1 MFLFSTPAFLR
12 IGLCRQAK
20 KVRIM
25 PTMNALLRAVFA
37 GLLGFWAL
45 GFGIAS
51 APAAERVVVVPLKGQ
66 VSQAQFF
73 FLRRALKEAERE
85 NAKAV
90 VLDMDT
96 YGGEVEA
103 CKEMQKALSQVKT
116 RTLTYINPNAGSA
129 GALIAISTKEI
140 YMAPISAIGAAAPVM
155 AGGQDLSKTLEDKQ
169 VSFLSSFFSSVAER
183 NGHNPEIAK
192 AFIDKN
198 QAVVIGG
205 QTIHEKGSVLTL
217 SAQEAVKVID
227 GKPLLAAGIAASIPE
242 LLQKARLEG
251 LVRELKPTG
260 FEVLAFWVTTFS
272 PLFLLGGILGAYLE
286 IKIPG
291 FGLAGLFSI
300 FCFAVFFMGHY
311 VAGLAGWEA
320 PVVFLLGLV
329 LVLGEVLVHPGTIL
343 PGLLGATLMGLSLVW
358 AMVDRYPD
366 GPLVPDA
373 DLLVVPVLKLAA
385 AIGLAGIAIYFLAN
399 YLPKTSFFHGLILA
413 SRNPAGAALSLTKSE
428 FTRLP
433 VGAQG
438 VARSILR
445 PSGKAE
451 FGGAFHDVITMG
463 QFVDPG
469 TRVRVVAVEGARI
482 VVEPL

>member
-1 MFLFSTPAFLR
+1 
-12 IGLCRQAK
+12 
-20 KVRIM
+20 
-25 PTMNALLRAVFA
+25 MNALLRAVLA
-37 GLLGFWAL
+37 GVLVFGAL
-45 GFGIAS
+45 GIGIGS
-51 APAAERVVVVPLKGQ
+51 APAAEVVVVPFKGK

-73 FLRRALKEAERE
+73 FLRRALKEAERD
-85 NAKAV
+85 KAQAV
-90 VLDMDT
+90 ILDMDT
-96 YGGEVEA
+96 YGGELDA
-103 CKEMQKALSQVKT
+103 CVAMQKALSQVKM
-116 RTLTYINPNAGSA
+116 RTMTYINPNAGSA

-155 AGGQDLSKTLEDKQ
+155 AGGQDLTKTLEDKE
-169 VSFLSSFFSSVAER
+169 VSFLSSYFSSVAEK
-183 NGHNPEIAK
+183 NGHNPQIAR

-227 GKPLLAAGIAASIPE
+227 GKPLLAEGIVASVPE
-242 LLQKARLEG
+242 LLKQARLEG
-251 LVRELKPTG
+251 LVREVQPTG
-260 FEVLAFWVTTFS
+260 FEVLAFWVTTLS

-286 IKIPG
+286 MKIPG
-291 FGLAGLFSI
+291 FGVAGIVSI
-300 FCFAVFFMGHY
+300 LCFAIFFMGHY

-320 PVVFLLGLV
+320 PVLFLVGLA

-343 PGLLGATLMGLSLVW
+343 PGLFGAMLMAVSLVW

-373 DLLVVPVLKLAA
+373 GLLVVPLIRLAVA
-385 AIGLAGIAIYFLAN
+385 VGLAGIAIAFLAK
-399 YLPKTSFFHGLILA
+399 YLPKTSFFHGLVLA
-413 SRNPAGAALSLTKSE
+413 SRNPAGAALSPTKSE
-428 FTRLP
+428 FTRVP
-433 VGAQG
+433 VGAEG

-445 PSGKAE
+445 PSGRAE
-451 FGGAFHDVITMG
+451 FGGEFHDVITMG

-482 VVEPL
+482 VVEPI

>member
-1 MFLFSTPAFLR
+1 
-12 IGLCRQAK
+12 
-20 KVRIM
+20 
-25 PTMNALLRAVFA
+25 MNALLRGVLA
-37 GLLGFWAL
+37 GIMGFGAL
-45 GFGIAS
+45 GWAH
-51 APAAERVVVVPLKGQ
+51 AAEVVVVVPLKGQ

-73 FLRRALKEAERE
+73 FLRRALKEAERAE
-85 NAKAV
+85 ARAV

-103 CKEMQKALSQVKT
+103 CKQMQNALAQVKM

-129 GALIAISTKEI
+129 GALIAISTKDI

-169 VSFLSSFFSSVAER
+169 VSFLSSYFSSVAEK
-183 NGHNPEIAK
+183 NGHDPQIAK

-198 QAVVIGG
+198 QSVVIGG

-217 SAQEAVKVID
+217 SAQEAVRVID
-227 GKPLLAAGIAASIPE
+227 GKPVLAAGIAASVPG
-242 LLQKARLEG
+242 LLQKAHLEG
-251 LVRELKPTG
+251 TIVREVQPTG
-260 FEVLAFWVTTFS
+260 FEVLAFWVTTLS

-286 IKIPG
+286 MKIPG
-291 FGLAGLFSI
+291 FGLAGIFSI
-300 FCFAVFFMGHY
+300 LCFGIFFMGHY

-320 PVVFLLGLV
+320 PVLFLVGLA
-329 LVLGEVLVHPGTIL
+329 LVLGELLVHPGTIL
-343 PGLLGATLMGLSLVW
+343 PGLMGATLMGLSVVW
-358 AMVDRYPD
+358 AMVDRYPG

-373 DLLVVPVLKLAA
+373 ELLVVPLLKLAA
-385 AIGLAGIAIYFLAN
+385 AVGVSGIAIAILAK
-399 YLPKTSFFHGLILA
+399 YLPKTSFFHGLVLA
-413 SRNPAGAALSLTKSE
+413 GRNPAGAALSPTKSE

-433 VGAQG
+433 VGAEG

-451 FGGAFHDVITMG
+451 IGGEFHDVITAG
-463 QFVDPG
+463 QFVEPG

-482 VVEPL
+482 VVEPI